1 MFPVLEKDVSMND
14 PPSYQSLPFPDAN
27 ENGYFKVFLSSFDT
41 PSRLWLQPIT
51 QQSLELETLN
61 TELKNVYGS
70 LDLKEG
76 QLNEGLRN

>member
-1 MFPVLEKDVSMND
+1 MFPVLDKDVSMND
-14 PPSYQSLPFPDAN
+14 SPSYQSLSFPDSN
-27 ENGYFKVFLSSFDT
+27 ENGYFRVFFSSFDT
-41 PSRLWLQPIT
+41 PSHLWLQPIT

-76 QLNEGLRN
+76 QLNKGLRN

>member
-1 MFPVLEKDVSMND
+1 MCIRD
-14 PPSYQSLPFPDAN
+14 
-27 ENGYFKVFLSSFDT
+27 
-41 PSRLWLQPIT
+41 RPIT

-76 QLNEGLRN
+76 QLNKGLRN